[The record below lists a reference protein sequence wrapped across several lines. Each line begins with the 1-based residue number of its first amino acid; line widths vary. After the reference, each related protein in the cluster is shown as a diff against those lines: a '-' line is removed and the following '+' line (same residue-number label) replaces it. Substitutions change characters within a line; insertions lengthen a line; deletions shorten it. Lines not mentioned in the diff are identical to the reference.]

1 MKAFLEDYDK
11 GLNEKRYIAGE
22 LPHLDIEDDQYD
34 IALSSHF
41 LFLYSDNL
49 SLDFHIHSIK
59 EMLRISKEVR
69 IFPIL
74 DYNSEI
80 SIHYEGV
87 REYFEREGYRVEC
100 QITQYEFQK
109 GGNKMLKIYS
119 ESEKVENEIK
129 NHKMKGSEIKNYGIK
144 DNGIIDNEVEGK
156 QKIVCDVL
164 DKLNIDY
171 DLKFHPPAHSIEECE
186 EIVHKLGEGVH
197 CKNLFLC
204 NRQETE
210 FFLLLMRF
218 DKKFRTAE
226 VSKQIEKSRLSF
238 AKDEYLEKYL
248 HLKPGSVSPMGL
260 IFDLEHQVHLIIDK
274 DLIQYEKIYFHPCV
288 NTSSLLLKVKDFL
301 DIFIPYTG
309 HVPTLVEIAST

>member
-1 MKAFLEDYDK
+1 MELGQTRMKAMKTFLEDYDK
-11 GLNEKRYIAGE
+11 GLEEKRYIFGE
-22 LPHLDIEDDQYD
+22 LPDLDIEDKKYD
-34 IALSSHF
+34 IALCSHF

-74 DYNSEI
+74 DYNSEV
-80 SIHYEGV
+80 SVYYEKV
-87 REYFEREGYRVEC
+87 REYFKSKGYRVQC
-100 QITQYEFQK
+100 QITQYELQK
-109 GGNKMLKIYS
+109 GGNKMLKIYN
-119 ESEKVENEIK
+119 ESETTTNEIK
-129 NHKMKGSEIKNYGIK
+129 
-144 DNGIIDNEVEGK
+144 DNKIGDNELEDNEVESN

-164 DKLNIDY
+164 DKLNINY

-186 EIVHKLGEGVH
+186 EIVHTLGEGVH

-210 FFLLLMRF
+210 FFLLLIRF
-218 DKKFRTAE
+218 DKKFKTAE
-226 VSKQIEKSRLSF
+226 VSKQIGKGRLSF

-260 IFDLEHQVHLIIDK
+260 IFDREHQVHLLIDK
-274 DLIQYEKIYFHPCV
+274 DLIQYDKIYFHPCV

-301 DIFIPYTG
+301 DVFLPYTG
-309 HVPTLVEIAST
+309 HAPTLVEIAVS